1 MAANTSDSY
10 RNYFLNRMKAYGLY
24 CSEEMSNMDIQ
35 PEVLEKS
42 LQTRRPAIT
51 SCPSGWWMI
60 VSSL

>member
-35 PEVLEKS
+35 P
-42 LQTRRPAIT
+42 
-51 SCPSGWWMI
+51 
-60 VSSL
+60 